1 MPLHIV
7 EFKAGETIF
16 KKGEPGTL
24 MYLLQEGEVEVVQE
38 FAGVETQ
45 LAVLKRKDFFGE
57 MSILDK
63 EPRSHLVRALS
74 DAKLVEIRRADFQI
88 LLRRNPDIAV
98 RMVHKLSNRLAA
110 TEDMVMRAHAG
121 AATISEGASAM
132 VIAGNARLVSL
143 TYGIDMALPDRP
155 EVKIGRFDPVHN
167 IRPDIDLTPI
177 DPQLSTSRK
186 HALILRRADFFSIQ
200 EEQATNGTLVNGQR
214 ISAERPLE
222 IRTGDEITFG
232 AVQTRFTVE

>member
-1 MPLHIV
+1 MPLPIV

-16 KKGEPGTL
+16 RKGDPGTR
-24 MYLLQEGEVEVVQE
+24 MYLLQEGEVEVIQE

-57 MSILDK
+57 MSILEK

-74 DAKLVEIRRADFQI
+74 DAKLVEIGRADFQV
-88 LLRRNPDIAV
+88 LLRRSPDVAI
-98 RMVHKLSNRLAA
+98 RMVGKLSSRLAA
-110 TEDMVMRAHAG
+110 TEDMVMRAYAG
-121 AATISEGASAM
+121 AATISEGAAAM
-132 VIAGNARLVSL
+132 VIAGNAKLVSL
-143 TYGIDMALPDRP
+143 TYGIDMPLPDRP
-155 EVKIGRFDPVHN
+155 EVKIGRADPVN
-167 IRPDIDLTPI
+167 DIRPDVDLSAI

-200 EEQATNGTLVNGQR
+200 EEHATNGTLVNGQR

-222 IRTGDEITFG
+222 IRDGDEITFG
-232 AVQTRFTVE
+232 AVRTRFAVE